1 MGQAVG
7 EAIHEALETWLLTS
21 DPSSEAERQRQRI
34 SARLAARL
42 TGAELEAAEQR
53 ARQILDALANGEIL
67 ARLVARRDDVV
78 ARELPILLPPDDE
91 PFGPIA
97 GISGVIDLLL
107 RDPESGE
114 LLVVDYKTDQV
125 DDEQALAERAA
136 HYHPQLAT
144 YAEALKQAL
153 DLDNAPPTELWFV
166 TSDRVWRSS

>member
-1 MGQAVG
+1 M
-7 EAIHEALETWLLTS
+7 S
-21 DPSSEAERQRQRI
+21 DRRQPNRVRNTP
-34 SARLAARL
+34 AA
-42 TGAELEAAEQR
+42 TA
-53 ARQILDALANGEIL
+53 D
-67 ARLVARRDDVV
+67 
-78 ARELPILLPPDDE
+78 PITPAT
-91 PFGPIA
+91 FGPIA